1 MKENENQAGKAALI
15 RFISRNNQAD
25 EAAAKELFAMLSKEA
40 WAMLAVGAF
49 ATQLQQAGEKDNL
62 QNVSILMYQA
72 VIRLGEIDH
81 ELKSYLDKRN
91 MP

>member
-1 MKENENQAGKAALI
+1 MEENKNQAGEAALI

-49 ATQLQQAGEKDNL
+49 ATQLQQAREKDNL
-62 QNVSILMYQA
+62 QNVSILIHQA
-72 VIRLGEIDH
+72 VIRLGVIDL
-81 ELKSYLDKRN
+81 ELKAYLDGQE
-91 MP
+91 

>member
-49 ATQLQQAGEKDNL
+49 ATQLQQAKEKDNL
-62 QNVSILMYQA
+62 QNVSILIHQA
-72 VIRLGEIDH
+72 VIRLAAIDL
-81 ELKSYLDKRN
+81 ELKAYLDGQE
-91 MP
+91 